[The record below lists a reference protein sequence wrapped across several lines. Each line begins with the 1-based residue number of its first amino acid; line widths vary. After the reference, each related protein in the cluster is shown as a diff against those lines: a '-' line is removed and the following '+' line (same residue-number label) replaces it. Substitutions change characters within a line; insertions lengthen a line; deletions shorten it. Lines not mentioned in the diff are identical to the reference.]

1 MKPRPINFE
10 AMHTCEKSR
19 GKIVCITM
27 DALGVTRCGYCNQV
41 VDYSRFAETLK
52 SKISTFLKGK
62 EHNDIMPN
70 LRGEL
75 QEVIRK

>member
-27 DALGVTRCGYCNQV
+27 DALGVTRCAYCNEV
-41 VDYSRFAETLK
+41 VNYKFKHNEA
-52 SKISTFLKGK
+52 K
-62 EHNDIMPN
+62 E
-70 LRGEL
+70 R
-75 QEVIRK
+75 